1 MRLHVDDNSTAASV
15 NEAFGSHFP
24 YLRLAFFNKSHGQ
37 GEISKRA
44 DLLADD
50 APFGE
55 YRKKHG
61 SGDIIITPGMTVSD
75 VEGAFELHFA
85 LHVQVMRKQGKIWIV
100 TGITDTWTLER
111 QNAEGA
117 ALCAAVEE

>member
-1 MRLHVDDNSTAASV
+1 MRLHVDDNSTAAAV

-24 YLRLAFFNKSHGQ
+24 FLRLAFFKKSHGQ

-50 APFGE
+50 VPFGE
-55 YRKKHG
+55 FRKKHG
-61 SGDIIITPGMTVSD
+61 SGDIIITPNMTVSD
-75 VEGAFELHFA
+75 VEEAFELHFA
-85 LHVQVMRKQGKIWIV
+85 LHVQVMRKQRKTWIV
-100 TGITDTWTLER
+100 TGITDKWTLER

-117 ALCAAVEE
+117 ELSAEVEE